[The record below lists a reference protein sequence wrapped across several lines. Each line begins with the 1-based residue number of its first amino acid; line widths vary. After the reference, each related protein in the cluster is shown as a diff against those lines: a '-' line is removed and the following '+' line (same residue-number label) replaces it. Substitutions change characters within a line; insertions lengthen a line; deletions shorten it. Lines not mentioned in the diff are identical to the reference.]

1 MNGVSL
7 GAGASR
13 GGDGAAVAVAAV
25 GAAGGGVPVPL
36 TISVWPT
43 RIVVPDNPFNCWMA
57 ATVVSQAIAI
67 AYSVSP
73 LFTTYV
79 TVPSACGW
87 PGVLLSLGA
96 SAGARAGG
104 A

>member
-1 MNGVSL
+1 
-7 GAGASR
+7 
-13 GGDGAAVAVAAV
+13 
-25 GAAGGGVPVPL
+25 
-36 TISVWPT
+36 
-43 RIVVPDNPFNCWMA
+43 VPDNPFNCWMA

-87 PGVLLSLGA
+87 QALALAVGA
-96 SAGARAGG
+96 WAGGGAGAPT
-104 A
+104 